1 MPPRSLRD
9 QALALKSEGRKEKAG
24 RLLFSYHARWAIPG
38 AALVFALFGLGIA
51 TLRLRRAATVAIA
64 VVACAVYVG
73 YFFELSQVRLPAFSD
88 ERLSFA
94 LAWLPNLLVAI
105 TSIAFLS
112 ARDDRCVRA
121 DG

>member
-1 MPPRSLRD
+1 VLSSASPAPRSVQDR
-9 QALALKSEGRKEKAG
+9 R
-24 RLLFSYHARWAIPG
+24 YAIG
-38 AALVFALFGLGIA
+38 H
-51 TLRLRRAATVAIA
+51 T
-64 VVACAVYVG
+64 VACAVYVG
-73 YFFELSQVRLPAFSD
+73 YFFELSQVRVPAFSD